1 MKLGD
6 SLRFY
11 LIRNRIRRAFPAIE
25 SRSQITSS
33 SLDNSNSE
41 NDHVKTHHIKRPW
54 HDHRMNGTRGFFYSM
69 GLPFPQ
75 STTHGFLI
83 LWVYHFLS
91 RLHSLHY
98 RSKNQRFINSQ
109 RHMHVHERFGVN
121 ERNSGKSKTWYRYEL
136 TRILS
141 AWPNVLFRFVP
152 SRARGIQRPRACM
165 AFSCPVSSSIS
176 SDQ

>member
-1 MKLGD
+1 MKLGA
-6 SLRFY
+6 SLRFH

-54 HDHRMNGTRGFFYSM
+54 HDHRMNGTRVFFI
-69 GLPFPQ
+69 P
-75 STTHGFLI
+75 
-83 LWVYHFLS
+83 WVYHFLS

-109 RHMHVHERFGVN
+109 RQMHVHERFGVN

-141 AWPNVLFRFVP
+141 AWPKVLFRFVP
-152 SRARGIQRPRACM
+152 NRARGIQRPRACM